1 MSDAVLPSI
10 EARSPSSK
18 PRRRMGKITKSVMFI
33 TYEDLL
39 SDDEKRRREKQKGK
53 GKMKDGVEKTRENN
67 KLRKRRPTP
76 FHPPSPRQAQ
86 MASLYIQTTSEERTA
101 SHYEDTRT
109 SGHALD
115 ITQSS
120 RRKESPF
127 SSTSDREDETRDSS
141 LECEETPRRG
151 RRFQGTAA
159 DYWLLVSPS
168 PLPPEALDEDPNT
181 WQPRT
186 SPLLSP
192 TRLPSPS
199 PLSSRSSSVNSAATP
214 VPIQL
219 VPAQIEMHSPAAPGI
234 LAPLPPYSNLIRR
247 YERES
252 GEPSEMGS
260 MAFQHMWD
268 SHMTPPPPYEYE
280 NQYLSLQES
289 QTPVSS
295 GYDGDVSEE
304 IAP

>member
-1 MSDAVLPSI
+1 MPDVVLPSI
-10 EARSPSSK
+10 EAGSSSSK
-18 PRRRMGKITKSVMFI
+18 HRRKMAKITKSVMFI

-39 SDDEKRRREKQKGK
+39 SDDEKKRREKQKEK
-53 GKMKDGVEKTRENN
+53 GKMKNGVEKTRENN

-76 FHPPSPRQAQ
+76 
-86 MASLYIQTTSEERTA
+86 EERTA
-101 SHYEDTRT
+101 SHCEDTT
-109 SGHALD
+109 ASGHASD

-120 RRKESPF
+120 RRNESPF

-141 LECEETPRRG
+141 LECEQTPRRG
-151 RRFQGTAA
+151 RRFQGTSE

-168 PLPPEALDEDPNT
+168 PLPPEALDEDPIT

-192 TRLPSPS
+192 S
-199 PLSSRSSSVNSAATP
+199 PLGSRSSSVNSAATP

-219 VPAQIEMHSPAAPGI
+219 VPAQIEIHSPAAPAI

-252 GEPSEMGS
+252 GEPSEMGRT
-260 MAFQHMWD
+260 AFQQMWD
-268 SHMTPPPPYEYE
+268 SHMTPPPPYEDE

-304 IAP
+304 ITL